1 MFPVQ
6 IGTIAAKAFGADSW
20 FVEFEMRILAVDDD
34 PIILELLTQFVMA
47 IGDHD
52 LTTADS
58 ATEALVVLENPNTPE
73 FDCFL
78 FDVQMPAMDGIS
90 LTRSVRS
97 MATYADTPILMLTA
111 MADKRYVDA
120 AFAAGATDYVTKPFD
135 ITELTARITMVEGLV
150 ASRRERNRKIFAT
163 QNLAEPEAHVELY
176 EPISIYDVENVIDY
190 MAMENYV
197 EQLSRSALFGST
209 TFAFTIREVLQFHQ
223 SLSSFEFYS
232 LVSDVAEII
241 SDTLEGHQYLMSY
254 AGNGTFV
261 CITESGWRPDMA
273 RLMDA
278 VNLSLAQTELYN
290 NKGERLQARVSAG
303 EAVRLIWKSGASL
316 MDAMAQAHA
325 SAEDASMAFE
335 QSKHDFWQMGQTA

>member
-1 MFPVQ
+1 LEIDM
-6 IGTIAAKAFGADSW
+6 K
-20 FVEFEMRILAVDDD
+20 ILAVDDD
-34 PIILELLTQFVMA
+34 PIILELLTQFVLA

-52 LTTADS
+52 LTTAECGPDALALLNTSDS
-58 ATEALVVLENPNTPE
+58 TD

-78 FDVQMPAMDGIS
+78 FDVQMPVMDGIE
-90 LTRSVRS
+90 LTRQLRG
-97 MATYADTPILMLTA
+97 MARFADTPVLMLTA

-120 AFAAGATDYVTKPFD
+120 AFAAGATDYVTKPFEVS
-135 ITELTARITMVEGLV
+135 ELIARLNMVEGLV
-150 ASRRERNRKIFAT
+150 DARKSRSEKIFGA
-163 QNLAEPEAHVELY
+163 QSPNAPEQGVELY

-197 EQLSRSALFGST
+197 EQLSRTALFGST
-209 TFAFTIREVLQFHQ
+209 SFAFTVREVLQFHAG
-223 SLSSFEFYS
+223 LSSFEFYS
-232 LVSDVAEII
+232 LISDIAEVI

-261 CITESGWRPDMA
+261 CITESGWRPEME

-278 VNLSLAQTELYN
+278 INLTLSQTELYN
-290 NKGERLQARVSAG
+290 NQGQRLQPRVSAG

-325 SAEDASMAFE
+325 SAEDASAAFE
-335 QSKHDFWQMGQTA
+335 RSKDDFWQLGRTA